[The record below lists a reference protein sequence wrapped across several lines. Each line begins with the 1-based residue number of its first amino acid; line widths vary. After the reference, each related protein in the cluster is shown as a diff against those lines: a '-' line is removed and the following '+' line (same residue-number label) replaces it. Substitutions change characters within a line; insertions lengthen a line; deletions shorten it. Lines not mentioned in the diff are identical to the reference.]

1 MVKTKESK
9 SSRTT
14 LVKEYLTYEGPAKVS
29 EIFYCEM
36 CGKIGKFMYIKY
48 PHPAIQHLL
57 EEIKPMKICRPCA
70 KRENGN
76 KNKEGWEKIH
86 E

>member
-1 MVKTKESK
+1 MK
-9 SSRTT
+9 
-14 LVKEYLTYEGPAKVS
+14 YIIYEGPLKVS
-29 EIFYCEM
+29 DFFNCDM
-36 CGKIGKFMYIKY
+36 CDKISKFKYIKY

-57 EEIKPMKICRPCA
+57 EEIEPIRICRACA

-86 E
+86 EKTKTY